1 MDLDNSKS
9 VRIKIMD
16 FLARREHTTKEIFI
30 KLENRVESVD
40 ILSAEIKKLEEEG
53 LIDHQRFTEQYIHS
67 RSAKG
72 YGPLRIKQE
81 LKQRGVNEN
90 ISQPLLNNIDWTSL
104 AIEVLEKKVN
114 HEFPEE
120 TKLVLK
126 LKKFLNYRGFDFS
139 QIDQAF
145 SSYKKT

>member
-1 MDLDNSKS
+1 
-9 VRIKIMD
+9 MD

-30 KLENRVESVD
+30 KLKSRVESID

-53 LIDHQRFTEQYIHS
+53 LIDNQRFAEQYIHS

-72 YGPLRIKQE
+72 YGPFRIKQE
-81 LKQRGVNEN
+81 LKQRGVNGN

-104 AIEVLEKKVN
+104 AIEVLKKKVI
-114 HEFPEE
+114 HELPEE
-120 TKLVLK
+120 TKSVLK

-139 QIDQAF
+139 QIEQAF